1 MSLVFNGKSVEL
13 DESVFT
19 RLKAFCHPIKINGTA
34 RLSEGAV
41 PYYNRPIVI
50 CTRNKPLNTALSNT
64 DVTTCLEQCV
74 LHFAIVPQ
82 LAFYRDE
89 DQISF
94 ISPFFRGGNLV
105 KAKELSWKDRLRILY
120 HIACAIDYLHNPPCD
135 GRAPVAHGGICRKN
149 IVLDEQNN
157 ARLLYYGPSGI
168 GEACSTGDI
177 EREKAKDWNDFKQV
191 LQEMFSENNTS
202 ISSKLLDKLWILKPT
217 WEIKANLTTILRETG
232 SKRWLRQNTDDKR
245 KCEICLVNEY
255 EPFCNE
261 LKHDQCLPEIK
272 IQMCVGCLWNWRYN
286 PVKCHSCD
294 QPKIQSP
301 VGDGWGAILIAGS
314 DPQIDRGFQGDIE
327 QMKTQVITN
336 PTSMGVRSENTV
348 VVQKSDIPYM
358 CQLKNAFE
366 KIGDQD
372 KCISTLVLMY
382 SGHHGNGRFCLES
395 DTYITDDELIM
406 YINKL
411 TNIEKVI
418 LFLDACC
425 LETLHKSLKVK
436 AIVQFNSVMSHQTA
450 SSSSQ
455 GSIFTKHIIRAL
467 TSVLDKITIGND
479 DLANYLSA
487 TGHVDKTST
496 NFTITKARY
505 ERIVAFRI
513 HDMSIATKLKEEL
526 ENSPLLDLKSKLI
539 RYILTNFLTIPLN
552 PIVQHLHSKLIDFYE
567 PPIMTKTV
575 QERNQDG
582 NPPILQK
589 PITEIKE
596 LFIFNECKDYKTPSY
611 TKRVYISGE
620 AGMGKTSFIQYLAL
634 AWCAV
639 HGESEECVRM
649 REKMKMFK
657 LFSDIE
663 YLKDTQLLFL
673 LHLQKFEKESTCKGM
688 LSTHLHE
695 ALGYSPEYAQKLIT
709 MIDRPNAVVL
719 IDGLDEWRHS
729 TNQLPELNDLYQT
742 NVICSSR
749 PCKID
754 SCVTSPRQTHNQITI
769 TGIGFESLERLII
782 NATKCLSREGIQVR
796 NDVNTFTDTLRPTII
811 SLIASKSDEMRVAPF
826 FILQILCLWHN
837 RMDLGK
843 TRTQMYEN
851 MSEMLILRMQEK
863 QSEKCKITAC
873 NSQFPKTMKATCDIQ
888 QSEHIAKLSQLAFYL
903 VFTGPTEHSLQFSEK
918 DLSSMNVSENQNIND
933 MFKEIEQFCLNSG
946 ILRGTVRK
954 TSLGQEPIYSFIH
967 KSYQE
972 FFAAFHIV
980 AHKCDTNICREITA
994 NTQTLQDVVELANV
1008 FDFVCGYDP
1017 RCIEAMVSLI
1027 DDLTT
1032 KHAIKTDDD
1041 RRIKLIKTIQNMIFD
1056 SCSKYVNTSKVT
1068 IKLSNLIVGDLD
1080 KVAVLTSEQPMTLLR
1095 SNRKQIKEHNW
1106 KITLNSKLCVLCV
1119 THLSLS
1125 NDMDFSQF
1133 DMEELMLIEVGIQC
1147 VKLSEIQRLKR
1158 IALCLIEPTT
1168 VSIPFQVANNLTH
1181 LEMSNCSLSG
1191 PLDLSQCP
1199 LSELKLHKVNTKEVV
1214 TCCVETCTVM
1224 EMDCSFEFTKATNL
1238 TNLSMKE
1245 CSLPGPLDLTQC
1257 PLVKL
1262 NLHKVQTKKVVTGR
1276 VNTCT
1281 VQNMDCLFEFMNAT
1295 NLTNLSMIRC
1305 SHPGPLDI
1313 SRCPLKKLMLF
1324 EIKTNNVVVSCV
1336 ETCTVEHMDCSFKFT
1351 NASKLTNL
1359 SMKEC
1364 SLQTPL
1370 DLSRCPLQE
1379 LNLYKVQ
1386 TQNVVTGCVK
1396 TCKVECMDCSFE
1408 FTNARKLT
1416 KLSMVSCSIPG
1427 QLDISQCPL
1436 EELDIMHMKT
1446 ERMLIGHVEKFTA
1459 VYMSCLLDFTQA
1471 NKLTQ
1476 LTMYCCSLFG
1486 TPDLA
1491 GFQLEILKMYK
1502 CSLQSPLNQSQFPLL
1517 KPKLKVVRTEEVIIG
1532 CAENIEVLELNFPL
1546 KAHVRMSLLK
1556 ASRLTRLSMTNCF
1569 LPGPLNLTQC
1579 PLKNLHLEMVE
1590 TERVI
1595 VDCVENVEDLEFDFR
1610 SKTPVCTSLL
1620 HATKLTRLSMREC
1633 SFQGK
1638 LDLSQCPLN
1647 ELFLELVETEMVM
1660 ICCVKTCIFKNMS
1673 CAFQFQNANTL
1684 IDLRFNDCVL
1694 IQPVSLSNCPLQ
1706 FLELVKVDISQFTL
1720 GSLET
1725 LSKLCIS
1732 DCRFLS
1738 ALPSSALS
1746 LVHVILKHC
1755 EVQNCIHYQPLTT
1768 LEIEETCRIMSFIEL
1783 SKTSIKTLILH
1794 EPKMCPYVFEEQ
1806 MWHIY
1811 CLPSQVKCSVSGVES
1826 YWDGIDMGKK
1836 LIEVIE
1842 MLKTGGQISVQKKKV
1857 LQRELTGWSFTIITR
1872 K

>member
-301 VGDGWGAILIAGS
+301 VGACTIGLLRVHYVIQVRARVGYFAFTTLSRCVYEWATLCALRHQGDGWGAILIAGS

-582 NPPILQK
+582 
-589 PITEIKE
+589 
-596 LFIFNECKDYKTPSY
+596 
-611 TKRVYISGE
+611 
-620 AGMGKTSFIQYLAL
+620 
-634 AWCAV
+634 
-639 HGESEECVRM
+639 
-649 REKMKMFK
+649 
-657 LFSDIE
+657 
-663 YLKDTQLLFL
+663 
-673 LHLQKFEKESTCKGM
+673 
-688 LSTHLHE
+688 
-695 ALGYSPEYAQKLIT
+695 
-709 MIDRPNAVVL
+709 
-719 IDGLDEWRHS
+719 
-729 TNQLPELNDLYQT
+729 
-742 NVICSSR
+742 
-749 PCKID
+749 
-754 SCVTSPRQTHNQITI
+754 
-769 TGIGFESLERLII
+769 
-782 NATKCLSREGIQVR
+782 
-796 NDVNTFTDTLRPTII
+796 
-811 SLIASKSDEMRVAPF
+811 
-826 FILQILCLWHN
+826 
-837 RMDLGK
+837 
-843 TRTQMYEN
+843 
-851 MSEMLILRMQEK
+851 
-863 QSEKCKITAC
+863 
-873 NSQFPKTMKATCDIQ
+873 
-888 QSEHIAKLSQLAFYL
+888 
-903 VFTGPTEHSLQFSEK
+903 
-918 DLSSMNVSENQNIND
+918 
-933 MFKEIEQFCLNSG
+933 
-946 ILRGTVRK
+946 
-954 TSLGQEPIYSFIH
+954 
-967 KSYQE
+967 
-972 FFAAFHIV
+972 
-980 AHKCDTNICREITA
+980 
-994 NTQTLQDVVELANV
+994 
-1008 FDFVCGYDP
+1008 
-1017 RCIEAMVSLI
+1017 
-1027 DDLTT
+1027 
-1032 KHAIKTDDD
+1032 
-1041 RRIKLIKTIQNMIFD
+1041 
-1056 SCSKYVNTSKVT
+1056 
-1068 IKLSNLIVGDLD
+1068 
-1080 KVAVLTSEQPMTLLR
+1080 
-1095 SNRKQIKEHNW
+1095 
-1106 KITLNSKLCVLCV
+1106 
-1119 THLSLS
+1119 
-1125 NDMDFSQF
+1125 
-1133 DMEELMLIEVGIQC
+1133 
-1147 VKLSEIQRLKR
+1147 
-1158 IALCLIEPTT
+1158 
-1168 VSIPFQVANNLTH
+1168 
-1181 LEMSNCSLSG
+1181 
-1191 PLDLSQCP
+1191 
-1199 LSELKLHKVNTKEVV
+1199 
-1214 TCCVETCTVM
+1214 
-1224 EMDCSFEFTKATNL
+1224 
-1238 TNLSMKE
+1238 
-1245 CSLPGPLDLTQC
+1245 
-1257 PLVKL
+1257 
-1262 NLHKVQTKKVVTGR
+1262 
-1276 VNTCT
+1276 
-1281 VQNMDCLFEFMNAT
+1281 
-1295 NLTNLSMIRC
+1295 
-1305 SHPGPLDI
+1305 
-1313 SRCPLKKLMLF
+1313 
-1324 EIKTNNVVVSCV
+1324 
-1336 ETCTVEHMDCSFKFT
+1336 
-1351 NASKLTNL
+1351 
-1359 SMKEC
+1359 
-1364 SLQTPL
+1364 
-1370 DLSRCPLQE
+1370 
-1379 LNLYKVQ
+1379 
-1386 TQNVVTGCVK
+1386 
-1396 TCKVECMDCSFE
+1396 
-1408 FTNARKLT
+1408 
-1416 KLSMVSCSIPG
+1416 
-1427 QLDISQCPL
+1427 
-1436 EELDIMHMKT
+1436 
-1446 ERMLIGHVEKFTA
+1446 
-1459 VYMSCLLDFTQA
+1459 
-1471 NKLTQ
+1471 
-1476 LTMYCCSLFG
+1476 
-1486 TPDLA
+1486 
-1491 GFQLEILKMYK
+1491 
-1502 CSLQSPLNQSQFPLL
+1502 
-1517 KPKLKVVRTEEVIIG
+1517 
-1532 CAENIEVLELNFPL
+1532 
-1546 KAHVRMSLLK
+1546 
-1556 ASRLTRLSMTNCF
+1556 
-1569 LPGPLNLTQC
+1569 
-1579 PLKNLHLEMVE
+1579 
-1590 TERVI
+1590 
-1595 VDCVENVEDLEFDFR
+1595 
-1610 SKTPVCTSLL
+1610 
-1620 HATKLTRLSMREC
+1620 
-1633 SFQGK
+1633 
-1638 LDLSQCPLN
+1638 
-1647 ELFLELVETEMVM
+1647 
-1660 ICCVKTCIFKNMS
+1660 
-1673 CAFQFQNANTL
+1673 
-1684 IDLRFNDCVL
+1684 
-1694 IQPVSLSNCPLQ
+1694 
-1706 FLELVKVDISQFTL
+1706 
-1720 GSLET
+1720 
-1725 LSKLCIS
+1725 
-1732 DCRFLS
+1732 
-1738 ALPSSALS
+1738 
-1746 LVHVILKHC
+1746 
-1755 EVQNCIHYQPLTT
+1755 
-1768 LEIEETCRIMSFIEL
+1768 
-1783 SKTSIKTLILH
+1783 
-1794 EPKMCPYVFEEQ
+1794 
-1806 MWHIY
+1806 
-1811 CLPSQVKCSVSGVES
+1811 
-1826 YWDGIDMGKK
+1826 
-1836 LIEVIE
+1836 
-1842 MLKTGGQISVQKKKV
+1842 
-1857 LQRELTGWSFTIITR
+1857 
-1872 K
+1872 